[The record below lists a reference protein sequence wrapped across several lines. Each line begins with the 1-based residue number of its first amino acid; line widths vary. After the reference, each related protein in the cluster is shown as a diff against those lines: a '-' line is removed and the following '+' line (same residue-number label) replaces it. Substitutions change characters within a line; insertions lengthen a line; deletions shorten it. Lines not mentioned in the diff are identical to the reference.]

1 MKEEFSQQGA
11 VIASLEAQADRYR
24 ASNQLEAA
32 DRLHFQLQKIKVGA
46 VVFLW
51 TIRRKGDT

>member
-11 VIASLEAQADRYR
+11 VISSLESQADRYH

-46 VVFLW
+46 AVFLW
-51 TIRRKGDT
+51 TIRRKAVT